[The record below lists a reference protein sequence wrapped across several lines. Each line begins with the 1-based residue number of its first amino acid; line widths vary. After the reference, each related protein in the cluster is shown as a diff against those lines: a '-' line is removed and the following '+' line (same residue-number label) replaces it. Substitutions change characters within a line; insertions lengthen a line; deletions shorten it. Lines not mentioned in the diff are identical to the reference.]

1 MSVLLF
7 ECLTLEKIFLGDT
20 LGSQFNEK
28 FKIYENP
35 HVMTQNVAFKNS
47 VKALLI
53 ISLQS

>member
-7 ECLTLEKIFLGDT
+7 ECLTLGKIFLGDT

>member
-7 ECLTLEKIFLGDT
+7 ECLTLEKMFLGDT

-35 HVMTQNVAFKNS
+35 HVTTQNVAFKNS
-47 VKALLI
+47 VKDVLV

>member
-47 VKALLI
+47 VRDLLI